1 MAKKIVSKRV
11 SNYELFYDLVFVLAM
26 SRMTSYLHTGHFHL
40 GYLAAFIVSNSLVMS
55 IWTYQ
60 TIYLNKYGER
70 DPLDVYL
77 NIPSMFIVGNFAL
90 MLGMKSY
97 NLSEYL
103 LYNGLLILAHALIA
117 FQYYLRGRRDGFNVD
132 MISIIKRLMVTIAYF
147 GLLVLAVAVLNLF
160 DSNNSNLYW
169 LWLIPWSFPLFINK
183 GADFHQLNF
192 PHLVERFQLI
202 TIISFGETV
211 VGLIQ
216 SYPLYQ
222 SPFLGILFF
231 FGVSF
236 MFVAFISQT
245 HLTINHHQKTRGTVL
260 IYAHLILIIAINML
274 TTALENFASPEHR
287 HFALAILSFGLF
299 FYYLALY
306 ATSIYNR
313 RLYRF
318 AKVNY
323 LPYMICASM
332 GIGLMWVFH
341 SWPLAVAIVF
351 AATCFIIHRLN
362 FYARRQARE
371 AQKKQ

>member
-1 MAKKIVSKRV
+1 
-11 SNYELFYDLVFVLAM
+11 
-26 SRMTSYLHTGHFHL
+26 
-40 GYLAAFIVSNSLVMS
+40 
-55 IWTYQ
+55 
-60 TIYLNKYGER
+60 
-70 DPLDVYL
+70 
-77 NIPSMFIVGNFAL
+77 
-90 MLGMKSY
+90 
-97 NLSEYL
+97 
-103 LYNGLLILAHALIA
+103 
-117 FQYYLRGRRDGFNVD
+117 
-132 MISIIKRLMVTIAYF
+132 
-147 GLLVLAVAVLNLF
+147 
-160 DSNNSNLYW
+160 
-169 LWLIPWSFPLFINK
+169 
-183 GADFHQLNF
+183 
-192 PHLVERFQLI
+192 
-202 TIISFGETV
+202 
-211 VGLIQ
+211 
-216 SYPLYQ
+216 
-222 SPFLGILFF
+222 
-231 FGVSF
+231 
-236 MFVAFISQT
+236 MFVAYISQT